1 MGDSDTGYT
10 MQSTSKPFNYAIAHE
25 ILGDDLHEFVGREPS
40 GNFWSFRIF
49 SLILPSTR
57 QAIKEK
63 KLYKAFIIPK
73 KVYFFSLHYN
83 KPKSFSN

>member
-40 GNFWSFRIF
+40 GNFQTNIF
-49 SLILPSTR
+49 IFFN
-57 QAIKEK
+57 
-63 KLYKAFIIPK
+63 FIIVEYERARQVGQK
-73 KVYFFSLHYN
+73 
-83 KPKSFSN
+83 

>member
-40 GNFWSFRIF
+40 GNFQRNIF
-49 SLILPSTR
+49 IFFFQFYYCWIWESSSSR
-57 QAIKEK
+57 S
-63 KLYKAFIIPK
+63 
-73 KVYFFSLHYN
+73 KVGFFFNFLRS
-83 KPKSFSN
+83 

>member
-40 GNFWSFRIF
+40 GNFQRNIF
-49 SLILPSTR
+49 I
-57 QAIKEK
+57 
-63 KLYKAFIIPK
+63 
-73 KVYFFSLHYN
+73 FFQFYYC
-83 KPKSFSN
+83 

>member
-40 GNFWSFRIF
+40 GNFQTNIMFSFFIF
-49 SLILPSTR
+49 FNFIIVEYERTR
-57 QAIKEK
+57 QVGQK
-63 KLYKAFIIPK
+63 
-73 KVYFFSLHYN
+73 
-83 KPKSFSN
+83 